1 MTFPIPRTKK
11 TATISDCRS
20 FSDCLALLALFLV
33 LNAVVL
39 GTIAPH
45 FPFALKSVVSLSV
58 DMCVEHSDI
67 GKPAVNHNLCS
78 ALCSD
83 IGLLSVVPVK
93 CKEDCSVLSVRD
105 FHNSFSFSL

>member
-1 MTFPIPRTKK
+1 MTFPIPLTKK
-11 TATISDCRS
+11 NGNHLDCRS

-39 GTIAPH
+39 GTISPH
-45 FPFALKSVVSLSV
+45 FPFALKSVVSFSV

-67 GKPAVNHNLCS
+67 GKPAANHNLCS

-83 IGLLSVVPVK
+83 IGLLSVVSVK
-93 CKEDCSVLSVRD
+93 CKEDCSVLSVCD
-105 FHNSFSFSL
+105 FHKSISFSL